1 MTIGDRIKELRKKN
15 DLTQEK
21 LADFLRV
28 SPQAVSKWECGLAC
42 PDLALIA
49 PLTKLLHVSAD
60 ELLGLIPDEIDAK
73 REEIQARYDA
83 TFKTGDISARMRI
96 TEEAVREYPGDMMWL
111 NHYAWD
117 VWCDAVSC
125 EDDADFRAGR
135 EKAIGLFETVIE
147 NAQDEKIKAHAIT
160 GIVQCLCGKGDKAQ
174 ARRYA
179 DLYPESRVSAEE
191 KEQLIGMCLD
201 GEEQL
206 RHKQRYLKRYVDTLV
221 DALIWKHAGSCAD
234 AFAAAEGI
242 LAAVHPDGDY
252 FDHHHAMCH
261 IRMQQA
267 EDAMRRGDADAARA
281 KMREAMA
288 HAKAYDDIDSVNP
301 REYVFTSPLFC
312 GLTLDSREWCHT
324 GTGTLA
330 EDVRTRLGRPVF
342 VELRGMF
349 NHS

>member
-1 MTIGDRIKELRKKN
+1 M
-15 DLTQEK
+15 
-21 LADFLRV
+21 
-28 SPQAVSKWECGLAC
+28 
-42 PDLALIA
+42 
-49 PLTKLLHVSAD
+49 
-60 ELLGLIPDEIDAK
+60 
-73 REEIQARYDA
+73 
-83 TFKTGDISARMRI
+83 
-96 TEEAVREYPGDMMWL
+96 REYPGDMMWL

-160 GIVQCLCGKGDKAQ
+160 GIVQCLCGKGLKAQ

-206 RHKQRYLKRYVDTLV
+206 RHKQRCLKRYVDTLV
-221 DALIWKHAGSCAD
+221 DALIWEHAGSCAD

-288 HAKAYDDIDSVNP
+288 HAKAYDDIDSVHP

-330 EDVRTRLGRPVF
+330 EDVRARLSRPVF